1 MQKLLNVGGG
11 NLQIYIFCQMNRDVF
26 HQDLFGTLASTASG
40 EMDLDAAW
48 AMLSMHFSA
57 SPGLGLLE
65 TRWNHGFVGRA
76 WGMAFK
82 GKALHHHVLAS
93 KHTTTVDTPI
103 SLAK

>member
-1 MQKLLNVGGG
+1 
-11 NLQIYIFCQMNRDVF
+11 MNRDVF

-65 TRWNHGFVGRA
+65 TRWKHGLLAGL
-76 WGMAFK
+76 GSNEG
-82 GKALHHHVLAS
+82 GKS
-93 KHTTTVDTPI
+93 CDM
-103 SLAK
+103 